1 MRSLE
6 PAVFPIGPDLLF
18 DRSVRD
24 SHATVEDPTGEVL
37 FSPKFG
43 GDVQPDSAPRKLAGA
58 DQQVAGGRNLAGLIG
73 NMM

>member
-1 MRSLE
+1 MKSLE

-37 FSPKFG
+37 FSPKIFLAK
-43 GDVQPDSAPRKLAGA
+43 DLAGGLDA
-58 DQQVAGGRNLAGLIG
+58 HKVKIDELMSLGQLAS
-73 NMM
+73 